1 MCNPTRKEA
10 TFSVGS
16 KIGEGFGEWSE
27 AFLAR
32 KVGWSKKSIKNP
44 FFNML
49 RFVKANFKNRFDY
62 SPRIIKHILHPFEY
76 WS

>member
-27 AFLAR
+27 ALLR
-32 KVGWSKKSIKNP
+32 IKEGWVVVTLQGSALQKTAEFTLQKNCLTRYVRDC
-44 FFNML
+44 NL
-49 RFVKANFKNRFDY
+49 RD
-62 SPRIIKHILHPFEY
+62 
-76 WS
+76 